1 MSGSNYAWFQFRM
14 QLAAADVHESAGTA
28 TIPKLFEAFR
38 FDDAAL
44 IARLTDAVH
53 PAIGAFA
60 ATF

>member
-1 MSGSNYAWFQFRM
+1 M

-28 TIPKLFEAFR
+28 SIPKLFEAFR